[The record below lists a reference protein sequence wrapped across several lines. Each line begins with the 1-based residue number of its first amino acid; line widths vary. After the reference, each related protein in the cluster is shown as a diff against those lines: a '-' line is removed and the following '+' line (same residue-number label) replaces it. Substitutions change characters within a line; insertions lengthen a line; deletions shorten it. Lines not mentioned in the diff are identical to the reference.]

1 MTSPDARRP
10 RRITVILALLVVTA
24 WLAPVYWLVNVALK
38 TQSQLFVPEPT
49 FIFEPTFENFSIAIF
64 EYGIFWNALHS
75 LIIASAATAI
85 TLLLALLF
93 VYGIT
98 RFEFRFKNPLLMW
111 ILNLR
116 MLPPIAIVIPFYVFY
131 SQVGLIDT
139 YTGMTL
145 AYLPLTL
152 PLAVWLLYGFAQE
165 IPRSI
170 DEAALMDGAGRWQIF
185 KDMIYPLMR
194 PALAVAGTFCFLEIW
209 NEFVLALILTG
220 SRTKTV
226 PIGLSQFITEHSV
239 EWGPMAAAALM
250 LLLPLLVITYFLQ
263 RSLVRGL
270 TLGAVR

>member
-1 MTSPDARRP
+1 MSTDQEGFP
-10 RRITVILALLVVTA
+10 RQIKIVLALLVTAA

-38 TQSQLFVPEPT
+38 TQAQLLVATPT
-49 FIFEPTFENFSIAIF
+49 FLFKPTFENFGTAIF
-64 EYGIFWNALHS
+64 EYGILWNALNS
-75 LIIASAATAI
+75 LIVASAATVI
-85 TLLLALLF
+85 TLFLALLF

-98 RFEFRFKNPLLMW
+98 RFNFRFKNPLLMW

-139 YTGMTL
+139 YTGMVL

-152 PLAVWLLYGFAQE
+152 PLAIWLLYGFAQE

-185 KDMIYPLMR
+185 RDMIFPLMR
-194 PALAVAGTFCFLEIW
+194 TALAVAGTFCFLEIW

-220 SRTKTV
+220 AKTKTV

-250 LLLPLLVITYFLQ
+250 LLLPLLVITFFLQ

>member
-1 MTSPDARRP
+1 MSTDQEGFP
-10 RRITVILALLVVTA
+10 RQIKIVLALLVTVA

-38 TQSQLFVPEPT
+38 TQAQLLIATPT
-49 FIFEPTFENFSIAIF
+49 FLFKPTFENFGTAIF
-64 EYGIFWNALHS
+64 EYGILWNALNS
-75 LIIASAATAI
+75 LIVASAATVI
-85 TLLLALLF
+85 TLFLALLF

-98 RFEFRFKNPLLMW
+98 RFNFRFQNPLLMW

-139 YTGMTL
+139 YTGMVL

-152 PLAVWLLYGFAQE
+152 PLAIWLLYGFAQE

-185 KDMIYPLMR
+185 RDMIFPLMR

-220 SRTKTV
+220 AKTKTV

-250 LLLPLLVITYFLQ
+250 LLLPLLVITFFLQ